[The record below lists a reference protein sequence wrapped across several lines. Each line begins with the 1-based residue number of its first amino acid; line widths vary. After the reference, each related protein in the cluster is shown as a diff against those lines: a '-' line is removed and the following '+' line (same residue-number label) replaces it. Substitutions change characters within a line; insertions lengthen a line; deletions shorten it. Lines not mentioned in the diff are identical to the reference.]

1 MPKRGLEGED
11 VDSAADGIS
20 GVGMPKLVGIE
31 MNLCLAPPMPH
42 PFSNRLTAQRSIVPI
57 WGEDPIPGLPSPQGL
72 E

>member
-42 PFSNRLTAQRSIVPI
+42 PFSNRLTAQRSILPI
-57 WGEDPIPGLPSPQGL
+57 
-72 E
+72 